1 MKAAIISFAHMHAY
15 SYAEQMMKRGD
26 AELSAVWDDDET
38 RGREAAARYGVPF
51 YRELRELLATDAAA
65 VIVCSENA
73 RHKEHVIAAAE
84 AGKHVLCEKPIAVEP
99 GDAEAMIRA
108 CRDNGVTLQ
117 IAFPVR
123 YSPVIRKARELIRD
137 GRLGSIIGVNATNH
151 GKMPGGWF
159 VDPQLSGGGA
169 AVDHIVHVMDILFW
183 VLEKKVTRVHAELD
197 TRLHDIEVE
206 DCGIVL
212 LEIESGIV
220 AAIDPSWSRP
230 ASYPVWGDLVISFT
244 GTKGTLHL
252 DLHKQASVFYNDAKD
267 KTEWILWTDELDEG
281 LIGDFVGIVREGKPA
296 SISGEDGL
304 ATLRVVQA
312 ALSSHRSGQA
322 IEL

>member
-1 MKAAIISFAHMHAY
+1 MKVAVISFAHMHAY
-15 SYAEQMMKRGD
+15 SYAEHLTASPD
-26 AELSAVWDDDET
+26 AELSAVWDEDET
-38 RGREAAARYGVPF
+38 RGMEAASRYGVPY
-51 YRELRELLATDAAA
+51 YRELDELLRTDAAA

-73 RHKEHVIAAAE
+73 RHKEHVIAAAA
-84 AGKHVLCEKPIAVEP
+84 AGKHVLCEKPIAVDP
-99 GDAEAMIRA
+99 DDAEAMIRA
-108 CRDNGVTLQ
+108 CRDNGVILQ

-123 YSPVIRKARELIRD
+123 YSPVIRQARELIRS
-137 GRLGSIIGVNATNH
+137 GQLGSIIGVNATNH

-159 VDPQLSGGGA
+159 IDPQLSGGGA

-212 LEIESGIV
+212 LEMESGII

-230 ASYPVWGDLVISFT
+230 ASYPIWGDLVISFT

-252 DLHKQASVFYNDAKD
+252 DLHKQASVFYNDVKD
-267 KTEWILWTDELDEG
+267 KTEWMLWTDDLDEG
-281 LIGDFVGIVREGKPA
+281 LVGDFLAIVREGRPA

-304 ATLRVVQA
+304 ATLRVVRS
-312 ALSSHRSGQA
+312 ALASHLSGRA